1 MQCEPIR
8 LLEWGQVTAS
18 LYKAERS
25 THQSFHPL
33 AFNMAT
39 DKSDIYNEG
48 SPCDAEVKNEGYGDQ
63 EYHGQGF
70 TIQLRKT
77 DPIQWC
83 GITAYDY
90 YVEVDPIE
98 GKVTIEDLIQKID
111 CLWTDLLRYLKRNVE
126 RQDKVQLQITSFN
139 NKHFVYLPHMDR
151 DELTVDRLLEELQQ
165 TNSEFQHAPFLVRFI
180 HSKWCQYDDQDF
192 WIRMY

>member
-1 MQCEPIR
+1 
-8 LLEWGQVTAS
+8 
-18 LYKAERS
+18 
-25 THQSFHPL
+25 
-33 AFNMAT
+33 MAT

-98 GKVTIEDLIQKID
+98 GKVTIEDLIQKIA
-111 CLWTDLLRYLKRNVE
+111 CLWTDLLTYLMRNAG
-126 RQDKVQLQITSFN
+126 RRDKVQLKMTSYN
-139 NKHFVYLPHMDR
+139 HEHKVLLPFLYR
-151 DELTVDRLLEELQQ
+151 DELTVERLVEELEQQ
-165 TNSEFQHAPFLVRFI
+165 TNSDFPYAPFMVHFVHAKLPVG
-180 HSKWCQYDDQDF
+180 
-192 WIRMY
+192 